1 MPPKLLR
8 EGPEYILP
16 LTRRVPGDKLVGRA
30 RPAAGCPG
38 VEEGAMRRSDREIKD
53 RETIDRILHA
63 APVCRLALCDGD
75 RPYVIPM
82 SYGYDGKSL
91 YFHCA
96 SEGRKLDLVRR
107 NPNACF
113 EVDMDVE
120 VAARGTACS
129 WGLRFRS
136 VVGFGRVTIV
146 ADPEGKRRALAALM
160 AHYGGSLDGVGDE
173 SVRSVCVLCLD
184 VAEVSGKAA
193 AD

>member
-1 MPPKLLR
+1 
-8 EGPEYILP
+8 
-16 LTRRVPGDKLVGRA
+16 
-30 RPAAGCPG
+30 
-38 VEEGAMRRSDREIKD
+38 MRRSDREIKD

-63 APVCRLALCDGD
+63 AAVCRLALCDGD
-75 RPYVIPM
+75 RPYIVPM

-120 VAARGTACS
+120 VVASETACS

-136 VVGFGRVTIV
+136 IVGFGRVTVV
-146 ADPEGKRRALAALM
+146 ADLEGKRLGLAVLM
-160 AHYGGSLDGVGDE
+160 AHYGGSLDGARDE
-173 SVRSVCVLCLD
+173 DVRSVCVLRLD
-184 VAEVSGKAA
+184 VDEVSGKAA